1 MYQFHC
7 WDEFMLVLAGLMTE
21 FQKDNMKIKDQNLY
35 VEKDLTVLNLE
46 NWSSPNP
53 TLVYNF

>member
-1 MYQFHC
+1 
-7 WDEFMLVLAGLMTE
+7 MLVLAGLMTE
-21 FQKDNMKIKDQNLY
+21 FQKDTMKIKGKNLY

-53 TLVYNF
+53 TLV

>member
-1 MYQFHC
+1 
-7 WDEFMLVLAGLMTE
+7 MLVLAGLMTE
-21 FQKDNMKIKDQNLY
+21 LQKDNMKIKDQNLY